1 MKKLLALFAVL
12 GMFAVTISPTFAEHK
27 KDQTLPGGA
36 VGAALTIDATVTAID
51 YKTRM
56 VTLKGEGG
64 NTKTMHI
71 GKEARN
77 FDQVKVGDKVHLTYL
92 EAFAIDVQQDAGG
105 ELGSATTTTLA
116 RSPKGAMP
124 AGVIA
129 ETTTLRASVE
139 SIDHTNRNVTLI
151 GPEGN
156 TMTVKV
162 GEGAKHFNQIKKGD
176 KVVAT
181 LTEALAISVTKS

>member
-1 MKKLLALFAVL
+1 MKKLIGSLAIA
-12 GMFAVTISPTFAEHK
+12 GMLAVTATSGLCDTK
-27 KDQTLPGGA
+27 NSQLPGGA
-36 VGAALTIDATVTAID
+36 VAASIEITATVTAID

-56 VTLKGEGG
+56 VTLQGEDGK
-64 NTKTMHI
+64 TKTLHI

-77 FDQVKVGDKVHLTYL
+77 FDQVKAGDKVHLTYL
-92 EAFAIDVQQDAGG
+92 EAFALDVQRDAGG
-105 ELGSATTTTLA
+105 ELANDTTTVVGRA
-116 RSPKGAMP
+116 PKGAMP

-139 SIDHTNRNVTLI
+139 SIDHATRHVTLV

-156 TMTVKV
+156 TLTLKV
-162 GEGAKHFNQIKKGD
+162 GEGAKHFNEIKKGD